1 MPLYEYRCK
10 ECGKRF
16 ELIRRFQ
23 DADGDLDCP
32 HCQSE
37 QVERQISS
45 FISRFG
51 LGANCGST
59 RGFT

>member
-1 MPLYEYRCK
+1 MPLYEYRCT
-10 ECGKRF
+10 ECGERF
-16 ELIRRFQ
+16 ELLRRFQ
-23 DADGDLDCP
+23 DADRDVTCP
-32 HCQSE
+32 RCESK

-51 LGANCGST
+51 LPSGCGSG